1 MKIKTALLT
10 AACALALSACGDR
23 SAPPADSTATQPAT
37 PATEPATVP
46 ADTVPATTPTEPVQ
60 GTPGDTT
67 PAPAAGTGEP
77 VASGCTLEM
86 ESNDAMQYNVKA
98 ITVPAS
104 CAEFTITMHHVG
116 KMPVAAMGHNVVIT
130 TPGDMAGVVADGM
143 AAGLDAGFLKADD
156 ARIIA
161 HTDMIGGGQTTSVTF
176 PVSKLQGGEDY
187 KFFCSFPG
195 HAALMNGT
203 IRVE

>member
-37 PATEPATVP
+37 PATAPAP
-46 ADTVPATTPTEPVQ
+46 ADTAPATTPTEPVQ
-60 GTPGDTT
+60 GTPADAT
-67 PAPAAGTGEP
+67 PTPAAGTGEP

-98 ITVPAS
+98 ITVPAT
-104 CAEFTITMHHVG
+104 CTEFTITMNHVG

-130 TPGDMAGVVADGM
+130 TAADMAGVVADGM
-143 AAGLDAGFLKADD
+143 AAGLEAGFLKANDS
-156 ARIIA
+156 RIIA

-176 PVSKLQGGEDY
+176 PVSKLQGGESY

-195 HAALMNGT
+195 HSALMNGS
-203 IRVE
+203 ISVG